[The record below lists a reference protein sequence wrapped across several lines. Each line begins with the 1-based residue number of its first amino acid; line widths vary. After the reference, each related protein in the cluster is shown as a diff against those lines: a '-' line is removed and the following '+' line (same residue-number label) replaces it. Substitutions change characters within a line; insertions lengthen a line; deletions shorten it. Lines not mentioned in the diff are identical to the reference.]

1 MRRDE
6 KPDQTARQRRDVP
19 GRQTHRDGNPL
30 SRGEF
35 AALLETNRVRR
46 ERRLARRRATRAAL
60 AVALLALA
68 MIAIVGLVLTVLR

>member
-1 MRRDE
+1 MR
-6 KPDQTARQRRDVP
+6 
-19 GRQTHRDGNPL
+19 THRDGNPL

-35 AALLETNRVRR
+35 AAMLEANRVRR

-68 MIAIVGLVLTVLR
+68 MIASGGLVLTVLR